1 MPDESVTDF
10 CVGFAAKY
18 NRQSTFMVSDN
29 ITGPAPTM
37 QDVPIESS
45 GASKYQTPAQAE
57 EAVARLEK
65 QFPELFFE
73 VRRFR
78 DEVTVY
84 VPREQIA
91 AVALFLRDGEGLKYN
106 YLSDLTG
113 NDWPEREP
121 RFEVIYHLF
130 SLEHFTRL
138 RLKVRVP
145 EDDCTCPT
153 VTTVWSTANYHE
165 REVFDMFGVVFEGHV
180 GLRRILLPEEWEG
193 NPLRQDYAIGWEEPE
208 FTVRKVPREYAK
220 S

>member
-1 MPDESVTDF
+1 MVT
-10 CVGFAAKY
+10 
-18 NRQSTFMVSDN
+18 DN

-37 QDVPIESS
+37 QDVPLESS
-45 GASKYQTPAQAE
+45 GAAKYQTPARAE
-57 EAVARLEK
+57 EAVALLEK
-65 QFPELFFE
+65 QFPDIFFE

-78 DEVTVY
+78 DEITVY

-91 AVALFLRDGEGLKYN
+91 NVALFLRDGEGLKYN

-121 RFEVIYHLF
+121 RFEVIYHLL
-130 SLEHFTRL
+130 SLEHYTRL

-145 EDDCTCPT
+145 EEDCTCPT
-153 VTTVWSTANYHE
+153 VTKVWTTANYHE
-165 REVFDMFGVVFEGHV
+165 REVFDMFGVVFEGHE
-180 GLRRILLPEEWEG
+180 GLRRILLSEEWEG
-193 NPLRQDYAIGWEEPE
+193 NPLRQDYPIGWEEPE